1 MAMFEKHKTP
11 KSSPAPNVEPELSRP
26 AQPAPPSPSPSA
38 GKVAMIGQGIDI
50 TGDVKADSNLK
61 VEGRIEGRNVQSSQD
76 VEIGESGT
84 VRANIIAKNVKVAG
98 EVVGDIGGAEK
109 VFIARTG
116 RVQGNIV
123 APRVQVEEG
132 ALLRGSIDMNPSQ
145 AASGKQTPAQAQA
158 KAQAATQAKAQSSS
172 QAKPDVPKSVSA
184 GKDREEPGLTLKSG

>member
-11 KSSPAPNVEPELSRP
+11 KSSPAPSVEPELSRP
-26 AQPAPPSPSPSA
+26 AQPAPSSPSPTAS
-38 GKVAMIGQGIDI
+38 KVAMIGQGISI

-76 VEIGESGT
+76 VEIGETGT
-84 VRANIIAKNVKVAG
+84 VKANIIAKNVKVSG

-123 APRVQVEEG
+123 APRVQLEDG
-132 ALLRGSIDMNPSQ
+132 ALFRGSIDMNPSQ
-145 AASGKQTPAQAQA
+145 SASGKQTPAQAQA
-158 KAQAATQAKAQSSS
+158 KAQAATQAKSQSAPK
-172 QAKPDVPKSVSA
+172 AKADTPKSVA
-184 GKDREEPGLTLKSG
+184 VGNDREEPGLTLKSG